1 MAYVEVPPVV
11 ITADLALVCDGGPDY
26 HDLDFPAYVPEF
38 DASTDADVYINI
50 APPSV
55 PKVASSVT
63 LSINGVDVEVPIE
76 LPGTGRLRIRMVRD
90 PWNGD
95 PADPTY
101 YYDIPLRDGVGWLDT
116 RAMFEEAEAGRGV
129 KWQYRVEGATKVTL
143 KTRFV
148 KYRQHLGKVTV
159 R

>member
-11 ITADLALVCDGGPDY
+11 IETSLALVCDGEY

-38 DASTDADVYINI
+38 DASTDADVYLNI

-55 PKVASSVT
+55 PGVATGVT
-63 LSINGVDVEVPIE
+63 LTINGVAVTVPIE
-76 LPGTGRLRIRMVRD
+76 LPGVGRLRIRMVRD

-101 YYDIPLRDGVGWLDT
+101 YYDIALHDGMGWLDT
-116 RAMFEEAEAGRGV
+116 RTMFEEAEAGRGV
-129 KWQYRVEGATKVTL
+129 KWQYRVEGAAKVTL

-148 KYRQHLGKVTV
+148 KYRQVLGKVAV